1 MKWIVQPSDSLGG
14 KVHSLASVNLVS
26 FYCDVCLIW
35 RKGRPLACLVCQ
47 TVLPADDG
55 RMGFAKGA
63 PRASHAHPFG
73 AHVHRQR
80 HNGRW
85 GAKSRHWRTR
95 AIVKLP
101 TAGFAQI
108 FLNTGTVLEGNL
120 AVFDNLLALTIWA
133 MHRLKFTHCN

>member
-1 MKWIVQPSDSLGG
+1 MSAFSGAGG
-14 KVHSLASVNLVS
+14 DHWLAWSARRFS
-26 FYCDVCLIW
+26 S
-35 RKGRPLACLVCQ
+35 
-47 TVLPADDG
+47 ADDG
-55 RMGFAKGA
+55 RVRFAKGA
-63 PRASHAHPFG
+63 SRASHAHPFG

-85 GAKSRHWRTR
+85 GAKSRHWRTC
-95 AIVKLP
+95 AIVKLL

-133 MHRLKFTHCN
+133 MHR